1 MYILKTKNIQS
12 ETNKHMWY
20 FNAINTTRMKEI
32 IPKWYSKS
40 WSRYYFKLKL
50 FKSLEFANQNWRKRL
65 FQAGWITGIKT
76 QRKKIWKTYSGSCE
90 LSGLPRRAGMLRSN
104 KNEVENDR
112 SGVVNMISFEHKA
125 KWTRFKFLKLRII
138 KCLMVL

>member
-1 MYILKTKNIQS
+1 MHPLI
-12 ETNKHMWY
+12 
-20 FNAINTTRMKEI
+20 
-32 IPKWYSKS
+32 
-40 WSRYYFKLKL
+40 
-50 FKSLEFANQNWRKRL
+50 SLEISLLRAEKKLIKNWDR
-65 FQAGWITGIKT
+65 ITF
-76 QRKKIWKTYSGSCE
+76 SLNASCE